1 MATRVQHGLT
11 YDDYARFPDDGR
23 RWELIDGEA
32 FVVPS
37 PSTEHQRVLQRM
49 SGQIDS
55 FLRVHGGGECFF
67 APLDVVFA
75 PNQVFQPDVIFISD
89 ADASI
94 VTEKNIQGAPTWL
107 IEVCSDPVR
116 DKRVKR
122 DIYARFGV
130 REYWIVD
137 PELRNVEVH
146 RLGQEPLIFE
156 PPLKPAPDVLPAL
169 SMDIED
175 ALGPDRRPRRIV

>member
-32 FVVPS
+32 FMVPT
-37 PSTEHQRVLQRM
+37 PSTDHQDILGRLHLIIGRYLET
-49 SGQIDS
+49 S
-55 FLRVHGGGECFF
+55 GGGRVFF
-67 APLDVVFA
+67 APLDVIFA
-75 PNQVFQPDVIFISD
+75 PHQVFQPDVIFVSD
-89 ADASI
+89 ADTSVI
-94 VTEKNIQGAPTWL
+94 TQKNLQGAPTWL

-122 DIYARFGV
+122 DVYARYGV

-146 RLGQEPLIFE
+146 AKGLEPMIFS
-156 PPLKPAPDVLPAL
+156 PPAKLAPSVLPNL
-169 SMDIED
+169 EIDVEEV
-175 ALGPDRRPRRIV
+175 LGPDLRPKRW